1 MNSNRPKE
9 IWKIIHRI
17 SNPNP
22 KNIIADPNT
31 LKNNFIENAKRLTG
45 KHAAKQDE
53 LFNMV
58 ETVNYKTKNNFKLSH
73 ITYGEVLREIR
84 SLRGDCS
91 TDPDNI
97 PTSTLKLVSDVWIS
111 KISFHYDNLTK
122 IT

>member
-58 ETVNYKTKNNFKLSH
+58 ETVNYKSKNNFKLSH
-73 ITYGEVLREIR
+73 VTYGEVLREIR

-91 TDPDNI
+91 TGPDNI
-97 PTSTLKLVSDVWIS
+97 PASILKLVSDVWIS

>member
-58 ETVNYKTKNNFKLSH
+58 ETVNYKSKNNFKLSH

-91 TDPDNI
+91 TGPDNI